1 MIAKRADGSCRRG
14 SWSRLADRL
23 LTLVRHGR
31 TRANA
36 GGLLQGHVDNE
47 LDEVGHDQAAGIG
60 PALSRIAPVGRI
72 IASPLLR
79 AQQTAAAISAHVGVG
94 VETDRLWIELD
105 YGDYD
110 GQPMSS
116 VPAEV
121 WARWRR
127 DPDFRPPRG
136 ESMAELETRVRAAL
150 VDLARNSGHV
160 HTVVVS
166 HVSPIKAAVAWA
178 LGVDIGVSW
187 RTALDR
193 ASMSTIR
200 LHEERPALVTFN
212 VTVHD
217 EK

>member
-1 MIAKRADGSCRRG
+1 MRDGGSLRRG
-14 SWSRLADRL
+14 SWSRLAERL

-47 LDEVGHDQAAGIG
+47 LDEVGHNQASVLG
-60 PALSRIAPVGRI
+60 PALARVAPVDRI

-79 AQQTAAAISAHVGVG
+79 AQQTAAAIAGHVGLA
-94 VETDRLWIELD
+94 VETDRRWIELD

-116 VPAEV
+116 IPPEV
-121 WARWRR
+121 WARWRS

-136 ESMAELETRVRAAL
+136 ESMAELETRVHGAL
-150 VDLARNSGHV
+150 VDLAANDTGMHV
-160 HTVVVS
+160 VVVS

-200 LHEERPALVTFN
+200 LHAERSALVTFN
-212 VTVHD
+212 VTVHP